1 LTWKFTVQAKQET
14 TTFVF
19 IESSALRAD
28 LTDIVFKKMKKK
40 GLTLRFK
47 PYELRLNH
55 AFTLAASSRTTTPVM
70 LTEIEYDGEIGYGEA
85 SMPPYLGES
94 QETAARFLSRLK
106 LNQFNPAQ
114 LEDLLD
120 YVDGVAPGNCAA
132 KASVDIALHDLL
144 GKMMGQPWYR
154 IWGYDPVLMP
164 DTSFTIGLDT
174 DAVVRQKVKEA
185 APYNIL
191 KVKLGRDHDKEM
203 IETIRSVTDVP
214 LCVDVNQGWTD
225 KQQALDLI
233 FWLKE
238 QGVLFVEQPMPKTA
252 IDDMAWLTQHSPLPT
267 LADGALQR
275 LEDVKKVHGVY
286 SGINIKL
293 MKCTGIREAHEMLTL
308 AKALDLKV
316 MMGCM
321 TETSCGISAAAQ
333 LSPAADWADLDGN
346 LLIANDP
353 FDGVQVIDGKIV
365 LNNQAGIGV
374 KPNDLFV

>member
-94 QETAARFLSRLK
+94 QQTAARFLSQLK
-106 LNQFNPAQ
+106 LDQFNPAQ

-154 IWGYDPVLMP
+154 IWGYDPALMP

-174 DAVVRQKVKEA
+174 EAVVRQKVKEA
-185 APYNIL
+185 ATYKIL
-191 KVKLGRDHDKEM
+191 KVKLGRNNDKEM
-203 IETIRSVTDVP
+203 IKTIRSVTDVP

-225 KQQALDLI
+225 KQQAAKGSRRAVCGTAHAQNSCRRYGLAYSA
-233 FWLKE
+233 
-238 QGVLFVEQPMPKTA
+238 QPP
-252 IDDMAWLTQHSPLPT
+252 
-267 LADGALQR
+267 
-275 LEDVKKVHGVY
+275 
-286 SGINIKL
+286 
-293 MKCTGIREAHEMLTL
+293 AHR
-308 AKALDLKV
+308 
-316 MMGCM
+316 GRR
-321 TETSCGISAAAQ
+321 
-333 LSPAADWADLDGN
+333 SPATPRRCKKSAWRIFRHQHQTDEMHRHARSPRNAHPGQSPKPNSDDGLHDRN
-346 LLIANDP
+346 LLRNFGCGATFTGSRLGRPGRKPANRQRP
-353 FDGVQVIDGKIV
+353 
-365 LNNQAGIGV
+365 L
-374 KPNDLFV
+374 